1 MLKFNVRNQTISRV
15 DSFRPAA
22 KSVHYL
28 LAQFNFLTA
37 DWSGTIKT
45 AVFQNPTTGKMYD
58 ALLDEDV
65 CVVPWEAIDNS
76 GECGVSV
83 YGVGDYRIT
92 TNIAEFKIN
101 PTLFGGTGTQAPTPS
116 VYEQLLDN
124 ITHISG
130 GTFADWKE

>member
-1 MLKFNVRNQTISRV
+1 MLKFNIRNQNISRV

-22 KSVHYL
+22 KTVHYL
-28 LAQFNFLTA
+28 LAQFVFLTA
-37 DWSGTIKT
+37 DWRDTIKT
-45 AVFQNPTTGKMYD
+45 AVFRNPTTGKMYD
-58 ALLDEDV
+58 ALLDEDM
-65 CVVPWEAIDNS
+65 CLVPWEAIDSS
-76 GECGVSV
+76 GECGISV

-101 PTLFGGTGTQAPTPS
+101 PTLLGGSGTQEPTPS
-116 VYEQLLDN
+116 VYEQLLEG